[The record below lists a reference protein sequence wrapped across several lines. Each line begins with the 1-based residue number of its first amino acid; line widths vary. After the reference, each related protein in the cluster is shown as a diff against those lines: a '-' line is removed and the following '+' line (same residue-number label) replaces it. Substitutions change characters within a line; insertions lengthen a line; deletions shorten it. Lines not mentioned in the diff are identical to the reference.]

1 MRPIIPWGAF
11 FMLAKAT
18 FPEWREAEA
27 GRPGRDGLRG
37 GGEASADRRGVNPMT
52 HSRQSHAAPIGAI
65 LARHVLPTLQSAQFP
80 LRISCIGTAS
90 YEGSNEAD
98 GFDHIV
104 VIGECPSPEEAMS
117 LAGRRLAGG
126 NIHIGTDD
134 MLRLRPRMI
143 VIQDCDQGLV
153 LAGTIRAGIILWQQ
167 PVASDAEARQIETEA
182 SKLRGAAFAA
192 AGRGEHGP
200 ARDYRYRAGQLEAR
214 LVDALWRETAAELL
228 RLPLAA

>member
-1 MRPIIPWGAF
+1 MIF
-11 FMLAKAT
+11 
-18 FPEWREAEA
+18 
-27 GRPGRDGLRG
+27 
-37 GGEASADRRGVNPMT
+37 
-52 HSRQSHAAPIGAI
+52 SRQSRVASIGAI
-65 LARHVLPTLQSAQFP
+65 LARHVLPTLQRAQKFP

-90 YEGSNEAD
+90 YDGSNEAD

-126 NIHIGTDD
+126 DIRAGTDD
-134 MLRLRPRMI
+134 MLRFRPRIM

-167 PVASDAEARQIETEA
+167 PVASDAEARQIVTEA

-200 ARDYRYRAGQLEAR
+200 AREYRYRASQLEAR
-214 LVDALWRETAAELL
+214 LVDAPWRETVAALL